1 MNRDLLKKAYQGRKP
16 GPVGKHRFYSVL
28 IPFVEKKIVADDGSQ
43 ASELYILYEVRAKDM
58 GSDPGEVCFP
68 GGRVEEGETHLECAI
83 RETGEELGIDE
94 KNIEIVGRGDTLYG
108 YANYT
113 ISSYIGIISYETY
126 EKIRIQEKEV
136 DSVFLMKPEELKA
149 MKPDWYEGDIVHEV
163 PENFPYEKLG
173 ITRDYSWRT
182 GKWQVPIYYR
192 QGDIIWGLT
201 ARFTDG
207 VLKTLFP

>member
-1 MNRDLLKKAYQGRKP
+1 MDRDLLKNAYQGRRP

-28 IPFVEKKIVADDGSQ
+28 IPFVEKQVTARDGSRT
-43 ASELYILYEVRAKDM
+43 SELYILYEVRAKDM
-58 GSDPGEVCFP
+58 SSDPGEVCFP

-83 RETGEELGIDE
+83 RETREELGIDPAD
-94 KNIEIVGRGDTLYG
+94 IEIVGRGDTLYG

-113 ISSYIGIISYETY
+113 ISSYIGIISYEAY

-136 DSVFLMKPEELKA
+136 DSVFLMKPEELAA
-149 MKPDWYEGDIVHEV
+149 MKPEWYQGAIVHEV

-173 ITRDYSWRT
+173 ITQDYSWRE

-192 QGDIIWGLT
+192 NGDIIWGIT
-201 ARFTDG
+201 GRFTDS
-207 VLKTLFP
+207 VLNTLFP